1 MHNRSLLLLVASN
14 RRRGAEVFGERLSRG
29 FTSLGWDVDFVAL
42 QSIDDARSVS
52 AEVLTDTSSLG
63 RLDLA
68 TVRALRG
75 RIASKRPAAILANG
89 GATLRYAIAAR
100 TLTRPKDRP
109 LLAYSSIGEPMYW
122 LRSPGHT
129 RLQRILHGRPEL
141 IFAVS
146 AMTRDQLVND
156 LGVPQ
161 ARVHVAYTGVAKEY
175 FLDGT
180 RPHEGIRLLFLGSL
194 SPEKDPMAALDVI
207 DGLRTDC
214 DVTLRFVGDGPLAHQ
229 LTAEIQS
236 RGLTEIV
243 EMTGSVEDVRPHLD
257 WADVL
262 LVVSRT
268 EGLPGAVL
276 EAGAAGVPAVAFDV
290 GGTSETFIAGESGVI
305 ITPGDTHAMVDAV
318 RSLASDNARIE
329 TMGASQRDFIKAKFD
344 LDESIATY
352 EALLAEELDRSE
364 NA

>member
-1 MHNRSLLLLVASN
+1 MLLLVASN
-14 RRRGAEVFGERLSRG
+14 RRRGAEVFGERLYRG

-42 QSIDDARSVS
+42 QSIEDSRSVS
-52 AEVLTDTSSLG
+52 AQALTDTSNLG

-129 RLQRILHGRPEL
+129 RLQRFLHGRPEL

-146 AMTRDQLVND
+146 AVTRDQLVAD
-156 LGVPQ
+156 LGVPPT
-161 ARVHVAYTGVAKEY
+161 RVHVAHTGVSKEY
-175 FLDGT
+175 FLDGSLA
-180 RPHEGIRLLFLGSL
+180 HEGIRLLFLGSL

-229 LTAEIQS
+229 LTTEIQS

-243 EMTGSVEDVRPHLD
+243 EMTGSVEDVRPHLN
-257 WADVL
+257 WADLL

-290 GGTSETFIAGESGVI
+290 GGTSETLVTGESGVI
-305 ITPGDTHAMVDAV
+305 ITPGDTQAMVDAV
-318 RSLASDNARIE
+318 KSLASDSARIE
-329 TMGASQRDFIKAKFD
+329 TMGASQREFIKAKFD

-352 EALLAEELDRSE
+352 EALLAEELDKSE